1 VKLLFRINMTLK
13 IIQLPV
19 GPLVMNATLV
29 MDIESRETIFFDPGD
44 EIEMILDIASKE
56 KMNIIRLIA
65 THCHVDHIAGA
76 NLAMEKLQLP
86 LEISPLGKDMLGKI
100 GPIAAAFGYAV
111 SDIKEGGYLDES
123 NLVKI
128 GNFEFRILHCPGHS
142 PDSLCFYTKGIL
154 IGGDVIFRGSLGR
167 TDLPGGSTEQLMNS
181 ITEKIYPLPDETII
195 YPGHGSETELG
206 IEKKQN
212 PYLNGTL
219 RLA

>member
-1 VKLLFRINMTLK
+1 MTLK
-13 IIQLPV
+13 IVQLPV

-44 EIEMILDIASKE
+44 EIEMILGVAHKE
-56 KMNIIRLIA
+56 KMNIVRLIA

-76 NLAMEKLQLP
+76 NLAMEKLKLP
-86 LEISPLGKDMLGKI
+86 LEISPLGKDMLGKV
-100 GPIAAAFGYAV
+100 GPIAAAFGYAT
-111 SDIKEGGYLDES
+111 SEIKEGGYLDEE
-123 NLVKI
+123 NIVKI
-128 GNFEFRILHCPGHS
+128 GKTKFSILHCPGHS

-154 IGGDVIFRGSLGR
+154 IGGDVIFKGSLGR
-167 TDLPGGSTEQLMNS
+167 TDLPGGNTEQLMNS
-181 ITEKIYPLPDETII
+181 ITKKIFSLPDETII
-195 YPGHGSETELG
+195 YPGHGPETELG

>member
-1 VKLLFRINMTLK
+1 MALK
-13 IIQLPV
+13 IVQLPV

-44 EIEMILDIASKE
+44 EIEMILNIANKE
-56 KMNIIRLIA
+56 KMNIVRLIA

-86 LEISPLGKDMLGKI
+86 LEISPLGKDMLGKV
-100 GPIAAAFGYAV
+100 GPIAAAFGYTV
-111 SDIKEGGYLDES
+111 SNIKEGGYLDES
-123 NLVKI
+123 DLVKI
-128 GNFEFRILHCPGHS
+128 GNSEFRILHCPGHS

-181 ITEKIYPLPDETII
+181 ITGKIYPLPDETII
-195 YPGHGSETELG
+195 YPGHGPETELG
-206 IEKKQN
+206 IEKKEN